1 MGQQKQGLR
10 VEANCPRTP
19 FPGAQSPIRRG
30 FAPAVGKCP
39 DRVPMMGGYPDLRD
53 RATYLLGLRVGAP
66 DAAPAADLWVR
77 QRVAGVAEG

>member
-1 MGQQKQGLR
+1 
-10 VEANCPRTP
+10 
-19 FPGAQSPIRRG
+19 
-30 FAPAVGKCP
+30 
-39 DRVPMMGGYPDLRD
+39 MMGGYPDLRD